1 MLNDLLVIGT
11 GISGLTFAIKAAEQ
25 NPKLNITIISKG
37 NISEGNTRYAQGGI
51 AVVRNLQDDSIDKHI
66 QDTIIAGDGEC
77 DSRVVKFVVEEA
89 NSRLNELIN
98 WGAEFDMNKE
108 KLDLGIEGGHSEKRI
123 VHYKD
128 QTGKQI
134 QDVLST
140 KIKSFPNINLLEN
153 HTLVD
158 LITDHHSIEKKG
170 RCYGA
175 YVISQ
180 EKNKLNIERLKVHKR

>member
-1 MLNDLLVIGT
+1 MFVPGIGVV
-11 GISGLTFAIKAAEQ
+11 GA
-25 NPKLNITIISKG
+25 TI
-37 NISEGNTRYAQGGI
+37 
-51 AVVRNLQDDSIDKHI
+51 V
-66 QDTIIAGDGEC
+66 AGDGEC
-77 DSRVVKFVVEEA
+77 DRSVVKFVVEEA
-89 NSRLNELIN
+89 NARLDELIN

-108 KLDLGIEGGHSEKRI
+108 QLDLGIEGGHSEKRI

-180 EKNKLNIERLKVHKR
+180 EKEEIVQGVFALKHLCLFTKCTNLCNTIEMYLKNDYPLIICYSVANLGQIKLCLAPQCQNEGNSGNTII

>member
-1 MLNDLLVIGT
+1 MNH
-11 GISGLTFAIKAAEQ
+11 
-25 NPKLNITIISKG
+25 
-37 NISEGNTRYAQGGI
+37 
-51 AVVRNLQDDSIDKHI
+51 DDSD
-66 QDTIIAGDGEC
+66 DAGDGEC

-140 KIKSFPNINLLEN
+140 KIKSFSNN
-153 HTLVD
+153 
-158 LITDHHSIEKKG
+158 
-170 RCYGA
+170 
-175 YVISQ
+175 Q
-180 EKNKLNIERLKVHKR
+180 